1 MVLQSAALTI
11 AVQTP
16 AREAPLTL
24 PQVRC
29 RSTRRHMAE
38 QQASYDHIAA
48 AADAFQ
54 ARLSGGVRYQRHAGK
69 TTHTL
74 AYYRRPAA
82 GRHFAPNLWPRRP

>member
-1 MVLQSAALTI
+1 MVLQSATLTI

-29 RSTRRHMAE
+29 RSTQRHMAE

-54 ARLSGGVRYQRHAGK
+54 ARLSGGVRSQRHAGK
-69 TTHTL
+69 TT
-74 AYYRRPAA
+74 RPNKTAC
-82 GRHFAPNLWPRRP
+82 RPPREARAEERDI